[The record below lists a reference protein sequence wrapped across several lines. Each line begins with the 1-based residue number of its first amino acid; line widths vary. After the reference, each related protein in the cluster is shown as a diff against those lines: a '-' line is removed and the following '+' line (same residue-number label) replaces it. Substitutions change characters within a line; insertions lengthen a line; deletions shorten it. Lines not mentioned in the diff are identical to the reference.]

1 MVAIGSGRL
10 LERSLGFVA
19 RSVFW
24 LGLVYSA
31 MPFDGSGG
39 PVALP
44 GPLAACVH
52 GMSDDCR
59 SAVER
64 LGLAADVAALSVQA
78 GDALRKAATA
88 PIRQMSRGR
97 RTRPGRRG
105 ALRFSPSTAVSLWPL
120 APDAYICHS
129 PPPEGLCVHVRVDP
143 RRFRPA
149 RRVGGSV
156 SLCDRA
162 RPRASSR

>member
-10 LERSLGFVA
+10 LERSLGFLA

-44 GPLAACVH
+44 GPLAACAH

-88 PIRQMSRGR
+88 PHSADEPRSKDKAWPTRSSSVQPIDSR
-97 RTRPGRRG
+97 
-105 ALRFSPSTAVSLWPL
+105 
-120 APDAYICHS
+120 
-129 PPPEGLCVHVRVDP
+129 
-143 RRFRPA
+143 
-149 RRVGGSV
+149 
-156 SLCDRA
+156 
-162 RPRASSR
+162 